1 MPEFQVPITAIAAS
15 LSLFPLFYYG
25 FMKLGEVQA
34 FSFFYWPMMARCI
47 QAPMP
52 VA

>member
-25 FMKLGEVQA
+25 YIKLDEVRA
-34 FSFFYWPMMARCI
+34 FSCYWPMMARGI
-47 QAPMP
+47 QALMP